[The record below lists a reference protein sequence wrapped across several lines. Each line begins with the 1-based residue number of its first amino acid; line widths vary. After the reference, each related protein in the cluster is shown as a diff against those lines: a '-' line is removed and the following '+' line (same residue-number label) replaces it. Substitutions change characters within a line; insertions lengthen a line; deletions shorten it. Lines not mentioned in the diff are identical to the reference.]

1 MKFYYLTD
9 AEINNL
15 RTGLMSKKNRKN
27 RKNKSHPFSE
37 TKSKKAT
44 YPNHFLPFISKQKKQ
59 KKVIIS
65 KKI

>member
-15 RTGLMSKKNRKN
+15 RTGLMSKKN

-44 YPNHFLPFISKQKKQ
+44 YPNHFLPFINKQKKQ